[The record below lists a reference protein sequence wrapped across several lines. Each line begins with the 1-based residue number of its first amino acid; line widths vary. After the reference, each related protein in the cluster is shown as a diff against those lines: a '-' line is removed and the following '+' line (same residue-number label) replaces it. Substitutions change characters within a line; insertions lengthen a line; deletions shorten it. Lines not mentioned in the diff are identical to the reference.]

1 MENLTDSFESKIR
14 RLEMKMK
21 DSEDELAWKTL
32 SLKEANEKL
41 DDFSDKL
48 HASEATEIDLKNQ
61 LNSKHDEIVA
71 LNEVVVNM
79 KGLLDERQTSKLE
92 LEKELHNL
100 IKLKSC
106 VQQLKIVDK
115 AMQVSILSKVY
126 SLVNSISEKTY
137 IKAMTIEAT
146 KLVPEKY
153 VDMLQAVITKTDDV
167 ACNYW
172 EKFMF

>member
-1 MENLTDSFESKIR
+1 
-14 RLEMKMK
+14 
-21 DSEDELAWKTL
+21 
-32 SLKEANEKL
+32 
-41 DDFSDKL
+41 
-48 HASEATEIDLKNQ
+48 
-61 LNSKHDEIVA
+61 
-71 LNEVVVNM
+71 M

-106 VQQLKIVDK
+106 VQQLKIFDK

-172 EKFMF
+172 EKFLF

>member
-1 MENLTDSFESKIR
+1 MLATVI
-14 RLEMKMK
+14 LEA
-21 DSEDELAWKTL
+21 EAYTQL
-32 SLKEANEKL
+32 S
-41 DDFSDKL
+41 SPP
-48 HASEATEIDLKNQ
+48 
-61 LNSKHDEIVA
+61 A
-71 LNEVVVNM
+71 L
-79 KGLLDERQTSKLE
+79 L
-92 LEKELHNL
+92 
-100 IKLKSC
+100 
-106 VQQLKIVDK
+106 
-115 AMQVSILSKVY
+115 KVY